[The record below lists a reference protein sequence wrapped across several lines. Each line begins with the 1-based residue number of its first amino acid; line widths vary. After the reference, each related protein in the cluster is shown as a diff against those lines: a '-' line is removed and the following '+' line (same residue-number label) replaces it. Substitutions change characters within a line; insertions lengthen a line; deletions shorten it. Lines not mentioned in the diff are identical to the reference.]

1 MNDVY
6 VYCFTEGIAPDQNE
20 YSCENCPFNG
30 KCGSYRR
37 EMNEK
42 LSHEFIEAIRTFA
55 EKPDNIENFESY
67 LGYHFEAWLEKF
79 AHTSKE
85 SFESLVSEMK
95 HFAEME
101 V

>member
-1 MNDVY
+1 MNDNLVQ
-6 VYCFTEGIAPDQNE
+6 G
-20 YSCENCPFNG
+20 
-30 KCGSYRR
+30 
-37 EMNEK
+37 
-42 LSHEFIEAIRTFA
+42 FIEAIRTFA

-95 HFAEME
+95 LFAEME

>member
-1 MNDVY
+1 MNNAY

-30 KCGSYRR
+30 KYGSYRR
-37 EMNEK
+37 EKNEK

-95 HFAEME
+95 LFAEME

>member
-37 EMNEK
+37 EKNEK

-67 LGYHFEAWLEKF
+67 LGYHFEAGLEKF

-85 SFESLVSEMK
+85 SFESIVSEMK

>member
-37 EMNEK
+37 EKNEK
-42 LSHEFIEAIRTFA
+42 LSHEFIKAIRTFA
-55 EKPDNIENFESY
+55 EKPDNLENFESY

>member
-1 MNDVY
+1 
-6 VYCFTEGIAPDQNE
+6 
-20 YSCENCPFNG
+20 
-30 KCGSYRR
+30 
-37 EMNEK
+37 MNEN
-42 LSHEFIEAIRTFA
+42 LAQEFIEVIRTFA
-55 EKPDNIENFESY
+55 KKPDNIENFESY
-67 LGYHFEAWLEKF
+67 LGYHFNVWLEKY